1 MKALETMQSNT
12 QLTPW
17 YVYMIE
23 THCGKLYTGITVD
36 VQRRFQEHCE
46 VYSGVSAKGAKFF
59 RGHEPKCLVLVES
72 CTSRSEASKREL
84 QIKAMSRQAKKRLL
98 DADAGINYSS
108 KKFQV

>member
-1 MKALETMQSNT
+1 MKALETMQAST

-36 VQRRFQEHCE
+36 VQRRFQEHCD
-46 VYSGVSAKGAKFF
+46 VYSGISAKGAKFF

-84 QIKAMSRQAKKRLL
+84 QIKAMSRQAKHKLL
-98 DADAGINYSS
+98 VLADAVNKSPI
-108 KKFQV
+108 